1 MQSLRRTLSVRFSL
15 TMFIALLVIAHWASL
30 GTQRILRRELDRGL
44 AAAAHIETA
53 ILAAGGTVPIQ
64 PGHTDPDQFIEEIN
78 RFILVRDATGRVLG
92 ANTALAAAMPMD
104 SASLRTALPGETA
117 WVTQRWEGQTYRS
130 VYLGVAHDLPGD
142 TRVVQVVASRG
153 PIDAAGRQVV
163 FLMLGTVA
171 LGTVATILGGG
182 WLSKSTVA
190 PVAEI
195 AAQAEGIRPGA
206 VGQRITSHAH
216 VEEFNRLVGVLNQM
230 LERLDRGLLAQRRII
245 ADVGHDLRTP
255 ITAMRGEAEVALRNP
270 RTPEQY
276 QRVLGSLLEE
286 INHLGTISDTLLLLA
301 RIEAGELEPQ
311 RLPTDMRE
319 LVTGAVQR
327 IQQRAADH
335 PIRYDARGN
344 GVGSA
349 AVDVRMLS
357 LLLDHLLDN
366 AVRHTPADTPVTVSL
381 AGDPG
386 AVHLTIEDRGPGVPD
401 VVLPHLFERFY
412 RGDSARGR
420 GGAGLGLTVAAAI
433 VAAHG
438 GAIRAERGE
447 GTGLRVIVDLPRA
460 GTPAGNGFTG

>member
-30 GTQRILRRELDRGL
+30 GAQRILRRELDRGL

-53 ILAAGGTVPIQ
+53 ILAAGGMVPPQ
-64 PGHTDPDQFIEEIN
+64 PGHTDSAQFIEEIN
-78 RFILVRDATGRVLG
+78 RFVVIRDASGRVLG
-92 ANTALAAAMPMD
+92 TNTPLAVAMPVDSTSLAAAR
-104 SASLRTALPGETA
+104 SGGTA
-117 WVTQRWEGQTYRS
+117 WATQRWGGQTYRS
-130 VYLGVAHDLPGD
+130 VYLGVAHDVAGD

-182 WLSKSTVA
+182 WLSKSVVA

-195 AAQAEGIRPGA
+195 TAQAEGIRPGA

-216 VEEFNRLVGVLNQM
+216 VEEFNRLVSVLNQM

-270 RTPEQY
+270 RAPEQY
-276 QRVLGSLLEE
+276 QRVLKSLLEE

-311 RLPTDMRE
+311 RFLTDMRE
-319 LVTGAVQR
+319 LVTRAVQR

-335 PIRYDARGN
+335 PIRYEARGN

-349 AVDVRMLS
+349 AVDVRMVS
-357 LLLDHLLDN
+357 LVLDHLLDN
-366 AVRHTPADTPVTVSL
+366 AVRHTPAETPVTVSV

-401 VVLPHLFERFY
+401 AVLPHLFERFY

-447 GTGLRVIVDLPRA
+447 GTGLRIIVDLPRGGLAA
-460 GTPAGNGFTG
+460 GDGFTD